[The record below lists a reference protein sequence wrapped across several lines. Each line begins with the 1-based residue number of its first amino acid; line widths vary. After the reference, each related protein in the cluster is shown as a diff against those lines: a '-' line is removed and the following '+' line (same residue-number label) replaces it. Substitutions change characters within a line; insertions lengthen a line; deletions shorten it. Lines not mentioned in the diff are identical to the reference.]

1 MRKRMTTSWLGA
13 ATALGMAAALAAM
26 PVSHAQDPKTLPKS
40 PVAEKAPAKPTGLK
54 VVTAWARA
62 TPGGAKVGA
71 AFLEIQGAPDGD
83 DKLLAASTPIASVVE
98 LHDHIKDGGIMRMR
112 RIEAIPIPAG
122 KTVTLKPG
130 GLHLM
135 LLELK
140 APLIEGDA
148 FDLTLTFEKAGTIK
162 VNAPVQKIGAM
173 TAPVE
178 AGSGPGSGPGS
189 DHGSGPGMKH

>member
-1 MRKRMTTSWLGA
+1 MRKRMTTAWLGA
-13 ATALGMAAALAAM
+13 ATAIGLAATLAGVPM
-26 PVSHAQDPKTLPKS
+26 GLAQDAKAPPKL
-40 PVAEKAPAKPTGLK
+40 PVAEKAPAAKPTGLK

-83 DKLLAASTPIASVVE
+83 DKLLGASSPIAGAVE

-112 RIEAIPIPAG
+112 RVEAIPVPAG

-140 APLIEGDA
+140 APLVEGDA
-148 FDLTLTFEKAGTIK
+148 FDITLTFEKAGTIK

-173 TAPVE
+173 TGPVE
-178 AGSGPGSGPGS
+178 AGSGPGS

>member
-1 MRKRMTTSWLGA
+1 MRKRMTMSWLGVA
-13 ATALGMAAALAAM
+13 AVVGLATTLAAV
-26 PVSHAQDPKTLPKS
+26 PDGFAQDPKAPPKVPVAGKS
-40 PVAEKAPAKPTGLK
+40 PTQPTGLK
-54 VVTAWARA
+54 VVQAWARA

-83 DKLLAASTPIASVVE
+83 DKLLAASTPIAGAVE

-112 RIEAIPIPAG
+112 RIEAIPVPAG

-140 APLIEGDA
+140 APLVAGDA
-148 FDLTLTFEKAGTIK
+148 FDLTLTFEKSGTIK
-162 VNAPVQKIGAM
+162 VTAPVQKIGAM
-173 TAPVE
+173 TGPE
-178 AGSGPGSGPGS
+178 AGSGPGS